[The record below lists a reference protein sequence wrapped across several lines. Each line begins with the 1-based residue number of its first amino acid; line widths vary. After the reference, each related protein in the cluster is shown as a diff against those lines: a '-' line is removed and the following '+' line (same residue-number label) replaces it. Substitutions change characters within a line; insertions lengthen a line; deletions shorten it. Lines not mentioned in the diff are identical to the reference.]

1 METAEAG
8 THRWSATANGGL
20 VVRLIP
26 GVLLTK
32 KSSAKSAAERR
43 LFEILK
49 TVDLGPHWTAYHSLN
64 CSEHAYKHWAEID
77 FLILGPEGALVL
89 EVKGGRVTLR
99 DGIWIFKD
107 RDDREHL
114 SSEGPFNQAR
124 SAMYALRDLL
134 SDRYRVAA
142 VVRERL
148 VFGFGVVFPDVDW
161 EVDTSE
167 MPADVVADKFAV
179 TNARNFA
186 KYLKHLK
193 GYWQGKW
200 PDRRPLEAAE
210 LREIRQRIRPD
221 VDVFPAFST
230 RLGRTLED
238 MQRLT
243 DEQYERLDVI
253 DQNDRVVISG
263 GAGTGKTFLLMQCA
277 RRERAL
283 GRRVL
288 IVTESPTLAAHLR
301 SIEKDPG
308 ISVGSDGGIRS
319 AGDPYDVLFVDE
331 GQDLMTMEHLDRLSS
346 LLKGGLDDGR
356 WRWFMDENNQTNV
369 SGRFDKEALEYLLQG
384 LPTGRPVR
392 LPLRRNV
399 RNTKEII
406 ARVHEWTSADLGTTE
421 LTGHGRSPEVV
432 VCRDQG
438 EVASQIART
447 IESLQRDDV
456 TLDQMGLVVRAD
468 AAASLIGLLP
478 PSLRGKTMLLD
489 PVSVRAQ
496 VRGKLVWGTP
506 KQFKGLERP
515 VVLLAGFE
523 RDDVAGDDPS
533 EFYVASTRGNYSLTI
548 FCDASL
554 AEVLRTRAGGST

>member
-1 METAEAG
+1 
-8 THRWSATANGGL
+8 
-20 VVRLIP
+20 VRLIP
-26 GVLLTK
+26 DVLLTRK
-32 KSSAKSAAERR
+32 GGAKSAAERR
-43 LFEILK
+43 VFEVLK

-77 FLILGPEGALVL
+77 FLVLGPEGAFVL
-89 EVKGGRVTLR
+89 EVKGGRVTLL
-99 DGIWIFKD
+99 DGIWTFTD
-107 RDDREHL
+107 RDDREHR

-134 SDRYRVAA
+134 ADHYRIAA

-148 VFGFGVVFPDVDW
+148 VFGFGVVLPDVDW
-161 EVDTSE
+161 DADTSE
-167 MPADVVADKFAV
+167 MPADVVADKFAL

-186 KYLKHLK
+186 RYLKQLK

-200 PDRRPLEAAE
+200 PDRRPLEATE

-230 RLGRTLED
+230 RLGRTLEE

-253 DQNDRVVISG
+253 DQNDRVVVSG

-277 RRERAL
+277 RRECAS

-301 SIEKDPG
+301 SVEKNAG
-308 ISVGSDGGIRS
+308 ISVASDGGVRS
-319 AGDPYDVLFVDE
+319 TDVLYDVLFVDE
-331 GQDLMTMEHLDRLSS
+331 GQDLMTMEHLDRLSAV
-346 LLKGGLDDGR
+346 LRGGLDDGR
-356 WRWFMDENNQTNV
+356 WRWFMDENNQANV
-369 SGRFDKEALEYLLQG
+369 SGRFDQDALDYLLRG
-384 LPTGRPVR
+384 LPSGRPVR

-406 ARVHEWTSADLGTTE
+406 ARVHAWTTADLGTTE
-421 LTGHGRSPEVV
+421 LTGHGSPPQVV
-432 VCRDQG
+432 VCSDRDD
-438 EVASQIART
+438 VAAQVART
-447 IESLQRDDV
+447 IENFQREDV
-456 TLDQMGLVVRAD
+456 TLDQIGLVLRAD
-468 AAASLIGLLP
+468 AAAWLIGLLP
-478 PSLRGKTMLLD
+478 PTLRGKTVPLD
-489 PVSVRAQ
+489 PVTVRAQ
-496 VRGKLVWGTP
+496 LRGKLVWGTA

-515 VVLLAGFE
+515 VVLVAGFE
-523 RDDVAGDDPS
+523 RADVARDDPS

-548 FCDASL
+548 FCDAGL
-554 AEVLRTRAGGST
+554 AEVLRVRSGDGF